1 MIGVSRRRRSLL
13 GRAIAPSGGRRL
25 DRTADFIGCFAALLG
40 LVLSTNASVYQWRH
54 HQMTPRDTWLIGV
67 LLPATACT
75 TAWVLIRVIKG
86 RPARIPLAAHTTL
99 CLFGVLVAALFWQ
112 VTPGQLT
119 PSLAHSAVLGAAA
132 AWSCFTWPVAVADIL
147 VTVVIGGTVLT
158 GTDALGTL
166 SWANSAYYGAI
177 GMVATMCWTA
187 VVTTVRMAQRA
198 SRESR
203 RSAEELIRSEEALAE
218 SNRWDALIHDKVL
231 NALGTAAKAV
241 RPEIEGPARTLA
253 RDALDALRRTGDRTH
268 PERFTDQIRAAAR
281 GLGLDAD
288 VRIEGTPSAVVA
300 ESFQRAAAEALT
312 NVARH
317 SGVAAV
323 VVSGAFTAEEGELVV
338 RDEGCGFDPGQVPDD
353 RRGLRG
359 SVLETME
366 TRGGRAEIVSAPGQG
381 TTVSMSWR
389 APEPWTV
396 RISELGSF
404 RTMVAFFLLA
414 LAISLSL
421 GVPCSPYVIDWRIG
435 DAGLAVLV
443 LSVVGAMAWPW
454 LNWWKCTLLAS
465 ATVTAQIFMLANL
478 NLTMEVGWQ
487 EWFIG
492 FSLGVFTPLAW
503 RTRRRRWCLYAA
515 LSFPVVTILGA
526 LLGGYDPLWL
536 MASRA
541 SSFTFPVVMSM
552 AAAWASSSMD
562 SALEVVRA
570 SRTRTLDALR
580 RGARAEAVRL
590 EAERRLATIEGAPLS
605 MLERLASGERIDAG
619 VRRECVLLEAS
630 TRDLLLA
637 PYVLDE
643 EMKERFRAA
652 RERGA
657 TIVITGSDNV
667 DAGHTRAAGAF
678 RQACSALAA
687 LAVEGARLTCRWHP
701 GSPSGEATVALS
713 APSGSVRRGLGAP
726 LRLGDLELPE
736 GVETEIID
744 ADDDILVTLRAVEPG

>member
-1 MIGVSRRRRSLL
+1 
-13 GRAIAPSGGRRL
+13 
-25 DRTADFIGCFAALLG
+25 
-40 LVLSTNASVYQWRH
+40 
-54 HQMTPRDTWLIGV
+54 
-67 LLPATACT
+67 
-75 TAWVLIRVIKG
+75 
-86 RPARIPLAAHTTL
+86 
-99 CLFGVLVAALFWQ
+99 
-112 VTPGQLT
+112 
-119 PSLAHSAVLGAAA
+119 
-132 AWSCFTWPVAVADIL
+132 
-147 VTVVIGGTVLT
+147 
-158 GTDALGTL
+158 
-166 SWANSAYYGAI
+166 
-177 GMVATMCWTA
+177 
-187 VVTTVRMAQRA
+187 
-198 SRESR
+198 
-203 RSAEELIRSEEALAE
+203 
-218 SNRWDALIHDKVL
+218 
-231 NALGTAAKAV
+231 
-241 RPEIEGPARTLA
+241 
-253 RDALDALRRTGDRTH
+253 
-268 PERFTDQIRAAAR
+268 
-281 GLGLDAD
+281 
-288 VRIEGTPSAVVA
+288 
-300 ESFQRAAAEALT
+300 
-312 NVARH
+312 
-317 SGVAAV
+317 
-323 VVSGAFTAEEGELVV
+323 
-338 RDEGCGFDPGQVPDD
+338 
-353 RRGLRG
+353 
-359 SVLETME
+359 
-366 TRGGRAEIVSAPGQG
+366 
-381 TTVSMSWR
+381 
-389 APEPWTV
+389 
-396 RISELGSF
+396 
-404 RTMVAFFLLA
+404 MVAFFLLA

-421 GVPCSPYVIDWRIG
+421 GVPCSPYVIDWRIE

-443 LSVVGAMAWPW
+443 LSAVGAMAWPRPT
-454 LNWWKCTLLAS
+454 WWKCTLLAA

-478 NLTMEVGWQ
+478 NLTIEVGWQ

-515 LSFPVVTILGA
+515 LSFPIVTIGGA
-526 LLGGYDPLWL
+526 LLGGYDPAWL
-536 MASRA
+536 LVSRV
-541 SSFTFPVVMSM
+541 SSFTFPVIMSM
-552 AAAWASSSMD
+552 AAAWAASSMD
-562 SALEVVRA
+562 AAVESVRA
-570 SRTRTLDALR
+570 NRVRTLGTMR
-580 RGARAEAVRL
+580 RGARADAVRL